1 MDKKD
6 KAKLLIQS
14 ENISDDLI
22 DWYFELIE
30 QEALAYCH
38 REDIPYGLELVIIQ
52 MVADYADNVE
62 RIKKANLPT
71 DGSDANSLE
80 NKTISSITRGDTTIS
95 YTDKSTSVKS
105 SNGVDVEY
113 SAGKFIHNYE
123 SRLLQYRKLKT
134 L

>member
-14 ENISDDLI
+14 ENVSDDLI

-30 QEALAYCH
+30 QEALMYCH

-52 MVADYADNVE
+52 MVADYADNIE

-71 DGSDANSLE
+71 DENDANSLE

-95 YTDKSTSVKS
+95 YSDSTSVTS
-105 SNGVDVEY
+105 ANGVDVEY

>member
-14 ENISDDLI
+14 PNIDDNLI

-30 QEALAYCH
+30 QEVLAYCH
-38 REDIPYGLELVIIQ
+38 RVDIPYGLELIIIQ
-52 MVADYADNVE
+52 MVAEYADNVE
-62 RIKKANLPT
+62 RIRRANLPAAEGGVT
-71 DGSDANSLE
+71 S
-80 NKTISSITRGDTTIS
+80 NKAISSITRGDTTIS
-95 YTDKSTSVKS
+95 YSDSTSVTS
-105 SNGVDVEY
+105 ANGVDVSY
-113 SAGKFIHNYE
+113 SASEFIHNYE

>member
-14 ENISDDLI
+14 PNIDDNLI

-30 QEALAYCH
+30 QEVLAYCH
-38 REDIPYGLELVIIQ
+38 RKDIPYGLELIIIQ

-62 RIKKANLPT
+62 RIKQANLPGGEGGIT
-71 DGSDANSLE
+71 S
-80 NKTISSITRGDTTIS
+80 NKAISSITRGDTTIS
-95 YTDKSTSVKS
+95 YSDSTSVTS
-105 SNGVDVEY
+105 ANGVDVEY

-123 SRLLQYRKLKT
+123 SRLLQYRKLKS

>member
-38 REDIPYGLELVIIQ
+38 REDIPYGLELIIIQ

-62 RIKKANLPT
+62 RIRQANLPT
-71 DGSDANSLE
+71 AEGGVPS
-80 NKTISSITRGDTTIS
+80 NKAISSITRGDTTIS
-95 YTDKSTSVKS
+95 YSDSTSVTS
-105 SNGVDVEY
+105 ANGVDVEY

-123 SRLLQYRKLKT
+123 SRLLQYRKLRS